1 MAVPLA
7 SSCSSHR
14 ARVDAIVSIQLAI
27 MRHTRTATLLLV
39 CLSASTVS
47 GKATPKEDA
56 TDVPP
61 AQQFDDDILATFAPF
76 ESVCVTRTQTEY
88 HVEYHH
94 IDLYIMGH
102 LIKD

>member
-1 MAVPLA
+1 MHHIRVGGRPVGSWRAKVPSLN
-7 SSCSSHR
+7 
-14 ARVDAIVSIQLAI
+14 
-27 MRHTRTATLLLV
+27 TLLV

-94 IDLYIMGH
+94 IDYMGH